1 MKSQYILPIC
11 FAAAAHGALLF
22 GFTKGP
28 APVKQL
34 KEKTREVPFV
44 LAKPDPEP
52 PVIVESDSASA
63 LPKPAPDAPQPIRS
77 EEPLAIETQSDFT
90 ITPPPIPPLGT
101 EDMRRIVEF
110 KDGIPGGIGE
120 AIGKDGIVSSGLL
133 DNAPR
138 TRFQAAPMFPF
149 QAKREGIS
157 GEVYVDFTVDEQGKV
172 IEPRVVKSSNPMFD
186 EPTLKAVSKWQFEPG
201 KRNGRI
207 VKFRMTVPVLFS
219 LNEGS

>member
-1 MKSQYILPIC
+1 MKNPYVLPIC

-22 GFTKGP
+22 GFSKS
-28 APVKQL
+28 PVAAKPL
-34 KEKTREVPFV
+34 KEKPDLIPFV

-52 PVIVESDSASA
+52 PVVVESDSASA
-63 LPKPAPDAPQPIRS
+63 LPKPAPDAPRPIRS
-77 EEPLAIETQSDFT
+77 EEPLALETRSDFT
-90 ITPPPIPPLGT
+90 ITPPKIPPLGA
-101 EDMRRIVEF
+101 EDMRQIVEF
-110 KDGIPGGIGE
+110 KDGVPGGIGE
-120 AIGKDGIVSSGLL
+120 AISRDGIVSSGLL
-133 DNAPR
+133 DNTPR

-157 GEVYVDFTVDEQGKV
+157 GEVYVDFTVDEQGTV
-172 IEPRVVKSSNPMFD
+172 IEPRVVKSSHSMFD
-186 EPTLKAVSKWQFEPG
+186 EPTLRAVAKWQFEPG